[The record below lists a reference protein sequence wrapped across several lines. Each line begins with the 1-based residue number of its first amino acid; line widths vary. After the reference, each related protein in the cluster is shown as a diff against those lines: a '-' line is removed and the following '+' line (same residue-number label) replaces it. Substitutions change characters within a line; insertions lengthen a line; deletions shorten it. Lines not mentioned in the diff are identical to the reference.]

1 MQKIK
6 VSKRIEV
13 LMNQAALLNSH
24 FNTIADIGTDHG
36 YLPLIMFEHR
46 LTEKGI
52 LCDINQGPLNHA
64 QNTFKDTLYDHSVDF
79 RLGSGIE
86 PLNNNEAELVFI
98 AGMGG
103 NLIKEIL
110 EKNLEK
116 SLSNKYYILQ
126 PMTEQ
131 DRLRD
136 WLINNGFNILWDHF
150 TEDAHKHYEIIVVAP
165 KIKNSGETIALDKIQ
180 LHKYN
185 LDLDSDSDLNSNLN
199 SGFDL
204 KDLEFGTTILK
215 NQLNDYLHFLS
226 FKEKKYK
233 TIFNQIQKEAKGTET
248 QSKIAL
254 CNNKLMMIQKIR
266 ENLL

>member
-64 QNTFKDTLYDHSVDF
+64 QSTFKDTLFDHSVDF

-86 PLNNNEAELVFI
+86 PLNNNEADLVFI

-131 DRLRD
+131 DRLRE

-150 TEDAHKHYEIIVVAP
+150 TEDAHKHYEIIVVSP
-165 KIKNSGETIALDKIQ
+165 KASSSSTISLDKILIQ
-180 LHKYN
+180 N
-185 LDLDSDSDLNSNLN
+185 DDVNF
-199 SGFDL
+199 GE
-204 KDLEFGTTILK
+204 KDLEFGTTVLK

-248 QSKIAL
+248 QSKLEL
-254 CNNKLMMIQKIR
+254 CDNKLMTIQKIR